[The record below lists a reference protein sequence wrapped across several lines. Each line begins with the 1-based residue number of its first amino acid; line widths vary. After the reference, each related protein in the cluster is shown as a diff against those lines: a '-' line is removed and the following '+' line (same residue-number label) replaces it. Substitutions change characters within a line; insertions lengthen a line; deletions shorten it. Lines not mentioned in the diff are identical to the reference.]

1 MSWFFLFKCNVMILL
16 WFNFI
21 RGLNIIFPCLFL
33 GTVLFDDDL
42 KQNMNRHNYYGQMKI
57 LFDFPNGFS
66 HPTTCYF
73 VVVNGT
79 LQFCL

>member
-57 LFDFPNGFS
+57 LFDFLM
-66 HPTTCYF
+66 
-73 VVVNGT
+73 V
-79 LQFCL
+79 

>member
-1 MSWFFLFKCNVMILL
+1 MILL

-21 RGLNIIFPCLFL
+21 HGLNIIFLFFAF
-33 GTVLFDDDL
+33 GYGMIL

-57 LFDFPNGFS
+57 VFDFPNGLS

-73 VVVNGT
+73 IVVNGT